1 MDILSLY
8 DIAEALDVKI
18 TQLLY
23 LPLDDYTHTADDFVP
38 AFFNGLNHVYMY
50 YFDGR
55 SNDVNR
61 CVIDIAGETEP
72 GVYQAHLYMNVK
84 DFNHYALCENVYEGT
99 ISHYTALSLLLP
111 EPEYGNGPLSD
122 RCAKSLHE
130 FSRQM
135 GACLWHFQPTAHADF
150 NQSSII
156 QNHPGRKAGICEESA
171 SVQGRYSSDEAL
183 QYADDHVGFL
193 PFH

>member
-99 ISHYTALSLLLP
+99 ISHYTALSLLVFQNLNMEMDRYQIGVPSPYMNSPVKWALAFGISSRPLMPTSTKVLLSKTTQEETP
-111 EPEYGNGPLSD
+111 EFV
-122 RCAKSLHE
+122 KSLRLSKE
-130 FSRQM
+130 DIRLM
-135 GACLWHFQPTAHADF
+135 KLYNMLT
-150 NQSSII
+150 IM
-156 QNHPGRKAGICEESA
+156 
-171 SVQGRYSSDEAL
+171 
-183 QYADDHVGFL
+183 
-193 PFH
+193 